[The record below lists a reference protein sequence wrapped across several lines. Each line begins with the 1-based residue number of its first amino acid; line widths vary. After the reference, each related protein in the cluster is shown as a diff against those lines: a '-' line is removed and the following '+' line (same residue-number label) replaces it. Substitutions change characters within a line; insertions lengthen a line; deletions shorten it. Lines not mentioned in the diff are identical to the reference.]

1 MYSLTIDL
9 MDFKRLLKEWYVQ
22 NARVLPWRET
32 TDPYLIWVS
41 EVILQQTK
49 VVQGM
54 AYYYRFTEVFP
65 TVKHLARANE
75 DEVLKLW
82 QGLGYYS
89 RARNMLASAKHIV
102 NELNGQFPQTYND
115 LLKLKGVGEYSA
127 GAIAS
132 FAFKQP
138 VPAIDGNVYRIIARI
153 FGVFDSP
160 FTSSGKA
167 VFRSMVEELMD
178 FSAPDEFN
186 QALLDFGALQCI
198 PRNPNCNGCPFA
210 AYCYAYINNVISV
223 LPVKAKKGKVRNRF
237 FSYLLIRDGYF
248 TYIAKRNANDIWRS
262 LYEFPLI
269 ESDMQLSVEELQK
282 TNEWLSLFGD
292 DVPTVLYVSSP
303 VKHLL
308 SHQVIWAQ
316 FIVVRILQ
324 PASALQDGYKKVLT
338 ASINRYSI
346 PTLIDNFLA
355 AEPAAKYF
363 LNP

>member
-1 MYSLTIDL
+1 
-9 MDFKRLLKEWYVQ
+9 
-22 NARVLPWRET
+22 
-32 TDPYLIWVS
+32 
-41 EVILQQTK
+41 
-49 VVQGM
+49 
-54 AYYYRFTEVFP
+54 
-65 TVKHLARANE
+65 
-75 DEVLKLW
+75 
-82 QGLGYYS
+82 
-89 RARNMLASAKHIV
+89 MLASAKFIA
-102 NELNGQFPQTYND
+102 NELNGRFPQTYND

-153 FGVFDSP
+153 FGIFDSP

-198 PRNPNCNGCPFA
+198 PRNPNCNSCPFA
-210 AYCYAYINNVISV
+210 AYCYAYINNVIHA
-223 LPVKAKKGKVRNRF
+223 LPVKAKKINVRNRF

-269 ESDMQLSVEELQK
+269 ESDMQLSVEQLQK
-282 TNEWLSLFGD
+282 TDEWLSLFGHC
-292 DVPTVLYVSSP
+292 VPTILYVSSP